1 MPCITSSPN
10 IGPIQHHGAM
20 GSLNSLT
27 LTADA
32 ESSEGSGAATRGVA
46 SSAARENPS
55 SHNGMPAAT
64 LLVGYEGIRLSD
76 TPTIADTVDSNGV
89 LPNMSSNTG
98 NVERS
103 SDVEMGEES
112 TADTASE
119 VQADRGPT
127 TMAGPSR
134 SPVLPTEFE
143 GNVAML
149 KERLRVKG
157 AKKWA
162 VELCDTI
169 FENGVTIGA
178 LEERM
183 TREQCD
189 LLNVRDGKQF
199 RLFFEFVGNAN
210 GQMTGRHRCGLCT
223 PGKEYKN
230 PRDALRHLLKDH
242 FGLGFKCE
250 QWLVSLMIGE
260 LVLTE
265 IRQPSPFFHAAG
277 VKETH

>member
-1 MPCITSSPN
+1 
-10 IGPIQHHGAM
+10 M
-20 GSLNSLT
+20 GSLESLT

-32 ESSEGSGAATRGVA
+32 ESSDGSGAATRGMA
-46 SSAARENPS
+46 PSATRENPS
-55 SHNGMPAAT
+55 SRNGIPAAT
-64 LLVGYEGIRLSD
+64 LAVGYEGVKLSD
-76 TPTIADTVDSNGV
+76 ISLIANTTDSNSV
-89 LPNMSSNTG
+89 SPNMSSNTS

-103 SDVEMGEES
+103 TDVEMGEEC
-112 TADTASE
+112 TVDTASE
-119 VQADRGPT
+119 AQADHEPT
-127 TMAGPSR
+127 TVAGPSC

-149 KERLRVKG
+149 KKRLRVKG

-162 VELCDTI
+162 VERCDTI
-169 FENGVTIGA
+169 FENGVTIEA

-199 RLFFEFVGNAN
+199 RLFFDFAENAT
-210 GQMTGRHRCGLCT
+210 GQVTRRHRCGLCT

-230 PRDALRHLLKDH
+230 HRDALRHLLKDH
-242 FGLGFKCE
+242 FGLGFRCG
-250 QWLVSLMIGE
+250 QWSVSLLIGE

-265 IRQPSPFFHAAG
+265 IRQHSPLFHAPG
-277 VKETH
+277 VEETH